1 MKLPTISNCFALTI
15 LIIGTLL
22 LCLII
27 ILNVIIDTPLFIE
40 GINFI
45 YAYQHIQNYGWI
57 HVIQN
62 IFSLFCQP
70 FFVGIVLIVYYI
82 IVNRK
87 LLLIVHLSY
96 FLFATY
102 IIALLKQS
110 FQQSRPIWYESK
122 INNWEWF
129 CPKDFGN
136 PSGHSFAVILLYEP
150 IISDS
155 IGYGGRFRPMAF
167 ILLIGMVVVPLSR
180 MYLGVH
186 SANQIFFGLSMGSV
200 FLILYKYIYQK
211 ALYELYWQFLLG

>member
-1 MKLPTISNCFALTI
+1 MKLPTISNGCALAI
-15 LIIGTLL
+15 LIVCTLL
-22 LCLII
+22 ICLII
-27 ILNVIIDTPLFIE
+27 VLNVLFDSALFIK

-45 YAYQHIQNYGWI
+45 YDYQKAQNYSVI

-62 IFSLFCQP
+62 LFSLLCNP
-70 FFVGIVLIVYYI
+70 IGIGVILFIYYI

-96 FLFATY
+96 FLFATF
-102 IIALLKQS
+102 IIALLKLA
-110 FQQSRPIWYESK
+110 FQQSRPIWYDSR
-122 INNWEWF
+122 IYNWEWF

-155 IGYGGRFRPMAF
+155 IGYNKFRPWGY
-167 ILLIGMVVVPLSR
+167 ILVLLFVMIPISR

-186 SANQIFFGLSMGSV
+186 SLNQILFGLSLGCV
-200 FLILYKYIYQK
+200 FLILYKFIYQK
-211 ALYELYWQFLLG
+211 ALY